1 MMEIFCD
8 IFQVGL
14 IGAKLTT
21 KIQKSSKAKMNFRC
35 TIKIAKAVFLT
46 ISIIIFSV
54 FRFDFRFLDKKM
66 KFYYSIDDQRD

>member
-46 ISIIIFSV
+46 IIIIIFLLFASILGFWV
-54 FRFDFRFLDKKM
+54 KK
-66 KFYYSIDDQRD
+66 

>member
-35 TIKIAKAVFLT
+35 TIKIAKAVF
-46 ISIIIFSV
+46 SSSYIFI
-54 FRFDFRFLDKKM
+54 FLLFVLFLGFWIKE
-66 KFYYSIDDQRD
+66 

>member
-35 TIKIAKAVFLT
+35 TIKIAKAVF
-46 ISIIIFSV
+46 
-54 FRFDFRFLDKKM
+54 FRFLDKRM
-66 KFYYSIDDQRD
+66 NSIDDQRD